1 MSSYSYV
8 NSGRGFFM
16 NQYRHPGNGNADS
29 SSPQNNTIHDNHT
42 CKPAA
47 LKHNQNDEA
56 VSKNEDPHHLE
67 QHLTENEHAQGNSQ
81 AGNSPS
87 PDHTYTEHSNSN
99 EHNHMQHSYLKGHD
113 HTDHDHTHGHTHTDH
128 DHTHEH
134 SHTDHNHTHEHNHTG
149 HAHGH
154 SHAHGHTHSHAPA
167 DRKGL
172 LIALIITGGI
182 MLLEFF
188 GGLVTGS
195 LALLSDSGHMLSDT
209 ASLALSLV
217 AMIFAVRPASA
228 KNTYGFYRFEIM
240 AALFNGVTLFVISG
254 FIMWEAFQRI
264 GSPPE
269 VASGTMMIIAAVGLL
284 ANLVSAWSLMRKSSG
299 HENINIR
306 SAYLHIVSD
315 ALGSVGALLAG
326 LVMSLFS
333 WYLADPIISVVVA
346 LLILRSAWG
355 VVKQAFHILME
366 GAPHSVDSGAVSST
380 LLGIDGV
387 LDVHDLHIWSITS
400 GLDALSGHLLI
411 EDSRS
416 HQDILQQAVKL
427 IEQQYGIR
435 HVTLQVENSAM
446 QHEDLKV

>member
-1 MSSYSYV
+1 
-8 NSGRGFFM
+8 M
-16 NQYRHPGNGNADS
+16 NPNRHPGNGKANS
-29 SSPQNNTIHDNHT
+29 SSPQNNTRHDNHR
-42 CKPAA
+42 PSA
-47 LKHNQNDEA
+47 LKQDSIDEA
-56 VSKNEDPHHLE
+56 VSINEDAHHLE
-67 QHLTENEHAQGNSQ
+67 QHRTENEHAQGNSQ
-81 AGNSPS
+81 TGNRFSS
-87 PDHTYTEHSNSN
+87 DHTYTEHSNSN
-99 EHNHMQHSYLKGHD
+99 EHNQMQHSYLKGHK
-113 HTDHDHTHGHTHTDH
+113 HTEHDHTLESNQTEH

-134 SHTDHNHTHEHNHTG
+134 SH
-149 HAHGH
+149 
-154 SHAHGHTHSHAPA
+154 AHGHTHAHAPA

-188 GGLVTGS
+188 GGLVTDS

-269 VASGTMMIIAAVGLL
+269 VASGTMMIIAAIGLL
-284 ANLVSAWSLMRKSSG
+284 ANLVSAWSLLRKSSG

-333 WYLADPIISVVVA
+333 WYMADPIISVIVA

-366 GAPHSVDSGAVSST
+366 GAPQSVDSGAVSAT

>member
-1 MSSYSYV
+1 MQGS
-8 NSGRGFFM
+8 
-16 NQYRHPGNGNADS
+16 
-29 SSPQNNTIHDNHT
+29 TDN
-42 CKPAA
+42 
-47 LKHNQNDEA
+47 KHA
-56 VSKNEDPHHLE
+56 HK
-67 QHLTENEHAQGNSQ
+67 
-81 AGNSPS
+81 
-87 PDHTYTEHSNSN
+87 
-99 EHNHMQHSYLKGHD
+99 
-113 HTDHDHTHGHTHTDH
+113 
-128 DHTHEH
+128 H
-134 SHTDHNHTHEHNHTG
+134 SHTGHD

-154 SHAHGHTHSHAPA
+154 GHSHAPA

-188 GGLVTGS
+188 GGLITDS

-240 AALFNGVTLFVISG
+240 AALFNGVTLFVIAG
-254 FIMWEAFQRI
+254 FIIWEAVKRF

-284 ANLVSAWSLMRKSSG
+284 ANLVSAWSLMRKSRG
-299 HENINIR
+299 HDNINIR

-326 LVMSLFS
+326 LIMSLFS

-366 GAPHSVDSGAVSST
+366 GAPPSVDSGAVSAA
-380 LLGIDGV
+380 LRDIDGV
-387 LDVHDLHIWSITS
+387 MDVHDLHIWSITS

-411 EDSRS
+411 RDNAS
-416 HQDILQQAVKL
+416 HQAILQQAVRL
-427 IEQQYGIR
+427 IEQDFGIR

-446 QHEDLKV
+446 EHGELKV